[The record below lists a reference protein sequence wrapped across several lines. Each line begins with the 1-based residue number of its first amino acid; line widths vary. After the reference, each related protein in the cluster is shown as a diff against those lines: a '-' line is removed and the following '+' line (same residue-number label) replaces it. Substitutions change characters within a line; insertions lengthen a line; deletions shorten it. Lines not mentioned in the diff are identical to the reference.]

1 MKIVVVGVTDYT
13 AGLVRK
19 LVERGHQVAVFDDT
33 KEGVEKLEVELDITG
48 AVVDLL
54 DFDGLE
60 KFGFS
65 KADVLVLAHRDDT
78 VNIVLSM
85 YAKMV
90 NIPKT
95 LVVSKSRRIAEIL
108 SRLGLASSILTI
120 GDVIEKK
127 LLFALSG
134 VELIELPGDYVVA
147 SLDTRAIVHLVGL
160 TIADFRDKWR
170 LSVLKL
176 VDRDGSLK
184 EPVDDYVIKE
194 GDVLVVLGERFR
206 VEELLP

>member
-13 AGLVRK
+13 AGLVRE

-33 KEGVEKLEVELDITG
+33 KEGVEKLEAELDVTG

-54 DFDGLE
+54 NFDGLE
-60 KFGFS
+60 EFGFS

-95 LVVSKSRRIAEIL
+95 LVVSKSRRIAEVL
-108 SRLGLASSILTI
+108 SRLNLASSVVTI

-127 LLFALSG
+127 LLSALSG

-147 SLDTRAIVHLVGL
+147 SLDTRAMVHLVGL